1 LSSAQAAHATF
12 RQEEE
17 DWTMTDDALV
27 VVGVL
32 LASAICGWYV
42 VQSIRDIALLVP
54 ADDLCTTASQCLQ
67 LALGY

>member
-1 LSSAQAAHATF
+1 MKKDTI
-12 RQEEE
+12 
-17 DWTMTDDALV
+17 V

-42 VQSIRDIALLVP
+42 VQSIRDITLLMP
-54 ADDLCTTASQCLQ
+54 ADDLCTTAAQCLQ